1 MNSSQVLSI
10 VIPAYNAERWI
21 VPCVE
26 SALGSYSGEKEVICI
41 DDGSTDST
49 LSLIE
54 GLAASNPEVK
64 CIHQANRGRC
74 VARNAGIENATGD
87 LLTFLDADDRM
98 VPESVDVCVEAMRDD
113 VSLVCS
119 VGIIESGHETTCL
132 YGTKQ
137 NHDVTRVKLSGE
149 EAITFLLNPD
159 GGDSTKRM
167 DECKSAFNSLWCS
180 AVYTKIYSTKYIKEN
195 QIKFEPWLKFGEDLL
210 FIYNYLSGNNKA
222 VVFIP
227 TETYIYNTRNEG
239 TIRGYRPGDAD
250 EMIKTISAWH
260 DIFWSSPYKSQIA
273 ACCIRNVLFL
283 SVRAAQFCSSG
294 LLNHEL
300 DKLISYEQFYKMA
313 SYFDNQINFSSS
325 IIEPLWKGAA
335 SSLSKGKTDTF
346 MLYIKILGLI
356 QRIKKSIIKYT

>member
-26 SALGSYSGEKEVICI
+26 SALGSYGGEKEIICV

-54 GLAASNPEVK
+54 GLAASYPEVK

-74 VARNAGIENATGD
+74 EARNVGIENATGD
-87 LLTFLDADDRM
+87 WLTFLDADDRM
-98 VPESVDVCVEAMRDD
+98 VAESVDVCVEAMRDD

-119 VGIIESGHETTCL
+119 IGIMESGHETTCL
-132 YGTKQ
+132 CSAKP
-137 NHDVTRVKLSGE
+137 NHDVSGVE
-149 EAITFLLNPD
+149 LTGGEAIKFLLNPD
-159 GGDSTKRM
+159 GGDSAKQV
-167 DECKSAFNSLWCS
+167 DERLGAFNSLWCS

-195 QIKFEPWLKFGEDLL
+195 KIRFIPSIKFGEDLL
-210 FIYNYLSGNNKA
+210 FIYSYLSGNNKT

-239 TIRGYRPGDAD
+239 TIRGYRIGDAD

-260 DIFWSSPYKSQIA
+260 DVFWSSAYKSQIA

-283 SVRAAQFCSSG
+283 SVRAAKFCSSRT
-294 LLNHEL
+294 LNEEL
-300 DKLISYEQFYKMA
+300 DKLISYECFYEMA
-313 SYFDNQINFSSS
+313 SFFDNQVNFSSS
-325 IIEPLWKGAA
+325 IIEPLWNSAA
-335 SSLSKGKTDTF
+335 SSLSKRKTDVF
-346 MLYIKILGLI
+346 MRNIRVIGLI
-356 QRIKKSIIKYT
+356 QRMKKYIVK